1 MLFNGK
7 ELMRINYKNL
17 EAGYNVIYPENENA
31 TYRSL
36 LNYSSDLTTPRQR
49 WYRYKEGYSLELVKA
64 LIKEYNKNPGGI
76 ILDPFLGSGSTAV
89 AANQLGYESIGFEV
103 NPFSFFLSSCKLQN
117 YNEDDINEYEKSIEY
132 VLDNKSTCKY
142 TLPEL
147 SISNKVF
154 DKNIEEYLMMVKG
167 NIENIKINE
176 KSKNLFKL
184 GWLNNIEYLSNYRK
198 AGNGLKRRKYVK
210 PRILTLENARES
222 LEETY
227 MVILDDLKNDKTI
240 YNTKLFNNSSLYM
253 SKFINK
259 ESISG
264 IIFSP
269 PYANSFDYTE
279 IYKLELWFGNFVNS
293 YSDLKKLRSHSIHS
307 HLNANYSEKEFD
319 EDQLIPIVNQL
330 IKELDGKKLWNKN
343 IPLMLKS
350 YYLDMFNILDQSY
363 DLLEKEGFCAVIVGN
378 SSYGGVIFPTDLILA
393 NYAESIG
400 FKVDKIEVDR
410 FIITSSQQYKQT
422 VDNKKYLRES
432 VICLKK

>member
-1 MLFNGK
+1 
-7 ELMRINYKNL
+7 MRINYKNL

-64 LIKEYNKNPGGI
+64 LIKEYNKNPEGI
-76 ILDPFLGSGSTAV
+76 IMDPFLGSGSTAV

-117 YNEDDINEYEKSIEY
+117 YSEDDINEYEKSIAY
-132 VLDNKSTCKY
+132 VLDNKSTFKY

-154 DKNIEEYLMMVKG
+154 DKNIEEYLMMVRK
-167 NIENIKINE
+167 NIENIKTNE

-198 AGNGLKRRKYVK
+198 AGNGLKRRRYVK

-227 MVILDDLKNDKTI
+227 MDILDDLKNDKTI

-307 HLNANYSEKEFD
+307 HLNANYSDKEFD
-319 EDQLIPIVNQL
+319 EDQFIPIVNQL

-363 DLLEKEGFCAVIVGN
+363 ALLEKEGFCAVIVGN

-422 VDNKKYLRES
+422 ADNKKYLRES
-432 VICLKK
+432 IICLKK